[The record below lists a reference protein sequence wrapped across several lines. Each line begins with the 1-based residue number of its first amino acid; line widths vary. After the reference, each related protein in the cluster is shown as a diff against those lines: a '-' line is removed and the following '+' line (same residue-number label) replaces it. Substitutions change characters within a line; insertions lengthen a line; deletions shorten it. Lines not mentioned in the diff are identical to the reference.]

1 MTVDPMEG
9 VSSNS
14 STTAAGEAAQLPRRA
29 ASRRADVAMCKLAD
43 RLGDTLHDTTGNGVD
58 VRATRSIGD
67 EPWLTGVF
75 VDGGTCVLHLRLGVR
90 C

>member
-14 STTAAGEAAQLPRRA
+14 TTTAAGEAAP
-29 ASRRADVAMCKLAD
+29 
-43 RLGDTLHDTTGNGVD
+43 TLHDTTGYGVG
-58 VRATRSIGD
+58 VRAMRSIGD

-75 VDGGTCVLHLRLGVR
+75 VDGTCVLHLRLGVR